1 VAWFREGQLI
11 VIIEAAPGLLDGL
24 GEPCARLAPA
34 VPVGNSRS
42 DILVVTPPKIGAAN
56 DPSSAIILLDL
67 STRIRQAFERWMFP
81 ESAANAPVPEL

>member
-1 VAWFREGQLI
+1 
-11 VIIEAAPGLLDGL
+11 
-24 GEPCARLAPA
+24 
-34 VPVGNSRS
+34 
-42 DILVVTPPKIGAAN
+42 LVVTPPKIGAAN